1 MKPKEIHGRLRTP
14 GRWVILTAMPVA
26 FLEVMRWAAGERFST
41 THTVIRW
48 SLVAVA
54 LVAARFGGLRRTA
67 DGRWWWPRRALVV
80 AAVAAAAV
88 LGYSQTQGT
97 NTWLAWLTLGGLY
110 AWLMILAEAC
120 WTWQSAV
127 GHRRVRFLARGATVG
142 VTMAFGGL
150 APILIDQ
157 VETRFSEE
165 EFFALVSAVA
175 LSLFTGL
182 LLAAHLRLSANVRDR
197 AARPG
202 LCLDIRWVLLG
213 LIPLTIAGGWGT
225 VRAYQTSFY
234 PPVAPTFEGIS
245 AATPFLCAQ
254 APVEDRAST
263 NNTAVLNRLLAL
275 VEANPN
281 KGAPEYGMLALASG
295 SVKWADAFRNAIL
308 ADADGNRFA
317 GPAHSV
323 KSTQFQAALHVYYLW
338 RIDESFPGLFTEA
351 EQSVLRAWLAAVNC
365 RALTVEWVDW
375 MYGLAFSKWPEGPYE
390 NQESGAGLLSL
401 LEVSGYADPELSA
414 ANREYLSR
422 NERGW
427 HERFRN
433 NDDAYFYQPEWIS
446 NALFQSFYTGSL
458 SERNQRLS
466 FEWLLLQSL
475 PDGSVLRYNHPA
487 PWPVTSIAY
496 LGAQLLTDS
505 RFLWL
510 ADRSLAQ
517 LEAQGKYLNAQPGL
531 EIPIPRL
538 DAPPPSE
545 LSCLLYGD
553 SGLPNQSGP
562 LAPDKIVFR
571 DGWSPDSTYALLNL
585 RFTGW
590 HRYKATNTITLLY
603 QSGPLVEDNT
613 WGQPS
618 TWLPEGRSLFRD
630 KRIPRENLNGLLIE
644 RSGMSAVLYQL
655 TGIGG
660 PWAQDPPYYAN
671 VVGFETGDQLDWSH
685 TQITG
690 WQGWQHDRW
699 VHFYHRGG
707 PVIVI
712 DKAHGPAT
720 QQAALGWHLDSLE
733 AVNGQRYRLRSG
745 EQPVEMLLMTVGTDD
760 ASPATVAQRGNSSS
774 PDLVHLAPSGGRLQM
789 ATLFLFGEWVGAE
802 VGWDSDGEEVILW
815 IEQNG
820 ERIAVPV
827 HEQ

>member
-1 MKPKEIHGRLRTP
+1 MKPKEIHGGLRTA
-14 GRWVILTAMPVA
+14 GRWVILTAIPVA
-26 FLEVMRWAAGERFST
+26 FLEVMRWAAGERFSP

-48 SLVAVA
+48 SLVAVV
-54 LVAARFGGLRRTA
+54 LVAARFGRLRRTA

-88 LGYSQTQGT
+88 LVYSRTQGT

-110 AWLMILAEAC
+110 AWLMILAEGC
-120 WTWQSAV
+120 WAWQSAA
-127 GHRRVRFLARGATVG
+127 GHRRARFLARSSMVG

-165 EFFALVSAVA
+165 EFFALVSAVP

-182 LLAAHLRLSANVRDR
+182 LLAAHLRLSASVRDQ

-202 LCLDIRWVLLG
+202 LRLDIRWVLLG

-254 APVEDRAST
+254 APVEDGAST
-263 NNTAVLNRLLAL
+263 NNAAVFYRLLAL
-275 VEANPN
+275 VETNPN
-281 KGAPEYGMLALASG
+281 KGAPEYGMLALATG
-295 SVKWADAFRNAIL
+295 NLKWAGAFRNAIL
-308 ADADGNRFA
+308 ADAGENRFA

-338 RIDESFPGLFTEA
+338 KIDESFPGLFTKA
-351 EQSVLRAWLAAVNC
+351 EQSVLRAWLAAVNG

-375 MYGLAFSKWPEGPYE
+375 MYALAFSKWPEGPYE
-390 NQESGAGLLSL
+390 NQENGAGLLAM
-401 LEVSGYADPELSA
+401 LEVSGYADPELSS
-414 ANREYLSR
+414 ANRAYLAR

-433 NDDAYFYQPEWIS
+433 NDDAYIYQPEWLS
-446 NALFQSFYTGSL
+446 NALFQSMYTGSL
-458 SERNQRLS
+458 SQRNQRLS

-475 PDGSVLRYNHPA
+475 PDSSILRYNHPA
-487 PWPVTSIAY
+487 HWPVTSIAY
-496 LGAQLLTDS
+496 LGAQILTDS

-510 ADRSLAQ
+510 ADRSLAH
-517 LEAQGKYLNAQPGL
+517 LEAEGKYLTAQPGL
-531 EIPIPRL
+531 ETPVPPL
-538 DAPPPSE
+538 DAKPPSD

-553 SGLPNQSGP
+553 SGLPNQLGP

-571 DGWSPDSTYALLNL
+571 DDWSPDATYALLNL
-585 RFTGW
+585 RFAGW

-603 QSGPLVEDNT
+603 QAGPLVEDCT
-613 WGQPS
+613 LGQPYA
-618 TWLPEGRSLFRD
+618 WLPEGRSLFRD

-644 RSGMSAVLYQL
+644 RSGMSAVLYRL

-671 VVGFETGDQLDWSH
+671 VIGFETGDELDWSH
-685 TQITG
+685 TQITD
-690 WQGWQHDRW
+690 WRGWQHDRW
-699 VHFYHRGG
+699 VYFYHRGG
-707 PVIVI
+707 PVIII
-712 DKAHGPAT
+712 DKARGPT
-720 QQAALGWHLDSLE
+720 TRQAALAWHLNSLE
-733 AVNGQRYRLRSG
+733 AVNGQRYLLRSG
-745 EQPVEMLLMTVGTDD
+745 EQPVEMLLMTVGADD
-760 ASPATVAQRGNSSS
+760 ASPATVAQQGNSSS

-802 VGWDSDGEEVILW
+802 AGWDSDGEDVVLW

-827 HEQ
+827 HE